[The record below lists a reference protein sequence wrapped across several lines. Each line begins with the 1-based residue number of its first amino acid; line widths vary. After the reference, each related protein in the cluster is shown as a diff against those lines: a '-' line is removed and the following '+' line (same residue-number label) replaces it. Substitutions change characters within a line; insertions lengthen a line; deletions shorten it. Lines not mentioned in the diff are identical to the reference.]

1 MEQIRTSSQQ
11 ISEIIQVISEIA
23 SQTNLLA
30 LNAAIEAARA
40 GEHGMGF
47 AVVADE
53 VRKLAERS
61 NQAAREISTLIKE
74 STQRVE
80 EGAQLSDQTGES
92 LKQIIAGVEGHRG
105 QDRRDRRRHGPAGGQ
120 RRGGLQGHPR
130 RRPGDRAVGG
140 RQRGDGLQQRG
151 TRRPGP
157 GAAGPG
163 EQVFDRDR
171 NGRIVSRSGN
181 GRPAQFGGLVFG
193 VIRSPELCSASHA
206 ERSPGYVFVP
216 LALVESNRCCDLLIS
231 SSQRA
236 RASQRSWVWNRC
248 VKVMRLHR
256 ATMAFRQPAL
266 PLLPRPVMS
275 PRLQCFP
282 MKSLLMLT
290 DGNGRFVMN
299 SLTRPHQTP
308 ERRAETAKDGQNP
321 FASILSC
328 SDSRVPLEHLFD
340 AGIGDLFVVRI
351 AGNIADAAEIGTL
364 EYGVGHLG
372 TSLIVVLG
380 HTKCGAV
387 TAAVN
392 NSHVEGSV
400 PAVIDHIVP
409 AVEHARVEHPE
420 LQGDELINNA
430 ITANVWQTIADI
442 LNKSEEIRTLVLAG
456 KLKVVGAI
464 YDIESGVVMNLGE
477 HSQQDQLLT
486 Q

>member
-1 MEQIRTSSQQ
+1 MLRLT
-11 ISEIIQVISEIA
+11 
-23 SQTNLLA
+23 
-30 LNAAIEAARA
+30 
-40 GEHGMGF
+40 HF
-47 AVVADE
+47 
-53 VRKLAERS
+53 
-61 NQAAREISTLIKE
+61 
-74 STQRVE
+74 
-80 EGAQLSDQTGES
+80 
-92 LKQIIAGVEGHRG
+92 IIATCTCVATIMGVEPVRESH
-105 QDRRDRRRHGPAGGQ
+105 ATA
-120 RRGGLQGHPR
+120 
-130 RRPGDRAVGG
+130 PGDHGVQATGS
-140 RQRGDGLQQRG
+140 
-151 TRRPGP
+151 PAP
-157 GAAGPG
+157 AA
-163 EQVFDRDR
+163 
-171 NGRIVSRSGN
+171 S
-181 GRPAQFGGLVFG
+181 
-193 VIRSPELCSASHA
+193 SH
-206 ERSPGYVFVP
+206 EPTP
-216 LALVESNRCCDLLIS
+216 
-231 SSQRA
+231 
-236 RASQRSWVWNRC
+236 
-248 VKVMRLHR
+248 
-256 ATMAFRQPAL
+256 TML
-266 PLLPRPVMS
+266 PDEA
-275 PRLQCFP
+275 
-282 MKSLLMLT
+282 LLMLT